1 VPGLYFLTLAEVVAI
16 HSDQI
21 SRYGGQAGIR
31 DMALLESATAQP
43 SAGFG
48 GRYLHRDLHEM
59 AAAYAFH
66 LCQNHPFFD
75 GNKRVAITSALV
87 FLRMN
92 DIRISDPRSSL
103 IEVMLDVAQ
112 SKVSKAE
119 LAAIFRKLSAV
130 K

>member
-1 VPGLYFLTLAEVVAI
+1 MPEPYFLTLAEIVAI

-21 SRYGGQAGIR
+21 ARYGGRAGIR

-48 GRYLHRDLHEM
+48 GHYFHRDLHEM

-75 GNKRVAITSALV
+75 GNKRVAIASALV

-92 DIRISDPRSSL
+92 DIIDSRISNRNMINWFHATPWNPNR
-103 IEVMLDVAQ
+103 A
-112 SKVSKAE
+112 
-119 LAAIFRKLSAV
+119 
-130 K
+130 

>member
-1 VPGLYFLTLAEVVAI
+1 MPEPYFLTLAEVVAI
-16 HSDQI
+16 HSNQI
-21 SRYGGQAGIR
+21 ARYGGRAGIR
-31 DMALLESATAQP
+31 DMALLESAVAQP

-48 GRYLHRDLHEM
+48 GHYLHRDLHEM

-75 GNKRVAITSALV
+75 GNKRVAIAGALV

-92 DIRISDPRSSL
+92 DIRISDPRSVL
-103 IEVMLDVAQ
+103 IKVMLSVAQ

-119 LAAIFRKLSAV
+119 LATTFRKLSV
-130 K
+130 V